1 MELLV
6 DGDKERRRG
15 DGAGKSLSTQGAEWG
30 FCAVGFHFCG
40 KWDQKQPPLRAPLLP
55 DNGSAYKNASLQTSF
70 PFPDQDQIM
79 SLRDDA

>member
-1 MELLV
+1 MV

-15 DGAGKSLSTQGAEWG
+15 DGAGKSLNTQGAEWG
-30 FCAVGFHFCG
+30 FCAVGFYFWG
-40 KWDQKQPPLRAPLLP
+40 KWNQKQPPLRALLLS
-55 DNGSAYKNASLQTSF
+55 DNRTAYEKASLKTSF